1 MSAICASKQFRA
13 TAEMTQDAKYSPRAD
28 AFRFAPEL
36 GHCSTHPPLR
46 LCADTVAK
54 VENRSAPKIS
64 RKLIFGRLCRCV
76 AFQRH

>member
-13 TAEMTQDAKYSPRAD
+13 TAEMTQDAKYPPRAD

-46 LCADTVAK
+46 LCATSGLMQ
-54 VENRSAPKIS
+54 RSKQAASAITIS
-64 RKLIFGRLCRCV
+64 QTRTSYFAL
-76 AFQRH
+76 